1 VNQQVGLREEEAR
14 ARLHQEGPNELPAQ
28 KKRNLLTLVLE
39 VVREPMF
46 LMLVAGGGV
55 YLLMGEPTDAVM
67 LLGFVLVVM
76 TLTIVQER
84 RTEDALDALRDLSSP
99 RALVIRDGQRRRIA
113 GREVVRGDLVVLA
126 EGDRIPADG
135 LLRSG
140 LHLSADESL
149 LTGEAVPVRKAPSLD
164 AQALD
169 RPGGDDLASVF
180 SGRTTVTDVCDAHP
194 YLLRAAKF
202 HGEPTDERCPI
213 CRKTKLTH
221 VTYVYGDELG
231 QYEGRVKKTRELAEM
246 AAEYG
251 EFRVYVVEVCQSC
264 GWNHLASS
272 YVLGTGEPAVRRR
285 RRARSSQ

>member
-1 VNQQVGLREEEAR
+1 MYRSDTSASYV
-14 ARLHQEGPNELPAQ
+14 P
-28 KKRNLLTLVLE
+28 
-39 VVREPMF
+39 
-46 LMLVAGGGV
+46 
-55 YLLMGEPTDAVM
+55 
-67 LLGFVLVVM
+67 
-76 TLTIVQER
+76 
-84 RTEDALDALRDLSSP
+84 
-99 RALVIRDGQRRRIA
+99 
-113 GREVVRGDLVVLA
+113 
-126 EGDRIPADG
+126 
-135 LLRSG
+135 LRSPATPNVIPTRPRLRPRLGRTLANMTSRRSVVDYG
-140 LHLSADESL
+140 LARRA
-149 LTGEAVPVRKAPSLD
+149 T
-164 AQALD
+164 
-169 RPGGDDLASVF
+169 LASVF

-264 GWNHLASS
+264 GWNPLASS